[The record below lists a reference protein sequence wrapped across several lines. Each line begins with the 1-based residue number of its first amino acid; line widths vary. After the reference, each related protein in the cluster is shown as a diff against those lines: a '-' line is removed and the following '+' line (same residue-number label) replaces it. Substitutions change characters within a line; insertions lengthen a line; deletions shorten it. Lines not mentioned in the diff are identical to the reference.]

1 MCPSVNWM
9 GVTTQSANE
18 GKSAKKHSK
27 CVLSIFI
34 NLVDELQIFVK
45 YVLIMFTEDFTKCFI
60 APKT

>member
-1 MCPSVNWM
+1 M